1 MSGDPNAILAI
12 ESADGEGNDHK
23 GLVAT
28 GGILAALGVSSC
40 CVLPLVLT
48 VFGISGAWM
57 ANLRALEAYQPFFL
71 AFALIMI
78 GLGFYQVYFKPKNA
92 CAPGTACARPLPNRL
107 VKSMLWLATFIIL
120 IALTFP
126 YWFSTIE
133 PYLP

>member
-1 MSGDPNAILAI
+1 MTDDPN
-12 ESADGEGNDHK
+12 SAVAMQDAGVEGNDHK
-23 GLVAT
+23 GLIAT

-57 ANLRALEAYQPFFL
+57 ANLRALEAYQPYFL
-71 AFALIMI
+71 AFALLMI
-78 GLGFYQVYFKPKNA
+78 GVGFYLVYFKPKKA
-92 CAPGTACARPLPNRL
+92 CAPGAACARPLPNRL
-107 VKSMLWLATFIIL
+107 VKSMLWLATLIVL

-126 YWFSTIE
+126 YWFATVE